1 MLKRASPVIYR
12 NGSIERAD
20 MADNESRIQTAI
32 DRLPDNKNWY
42 LIYTKP
48 RGERKAQE
56 NLERQGYFT
65 YLPMALRSRR
75 RNSKSIPVVEPFFP
89 RYLFIA
95 LDTETENWAPIRSTL
110 GVTSM
115 VRFGQSPA
123 KVPTDL
129 IAFLLDRED
138 KGGHQVIPTKNFKP
152 GERIRIREGP
162 LTGYE
167 GIFQTT
173 NGMER
178 VTILIKILEKEQKI
192 TLKPQ
197 SLESA

>member
-1 MLKRASPVIYR
+1 
-12 NGSIERAD
+12 
-20 MADNESRIQTAI
+20 MADNESRNKSTLE
-32 DRLPDNKNWY
+32 RLPDNKKWY

-48 RGERKAQE
+48 RGERQAKE

-65 YLPMALRSRR
+65 YLPMALRNRR
-75 RNSKSIPVVEPFFP
+75 RNSKSIPVVDPFFP

-123 KVPTDL
+123 RVPADL

-138 KGGHQVIPTKNFKP
+138 ERGHQVIPAKNFKP
-152 GERIRIREGP
+152 GERIRISEGP

-167 GIFQTT
+167 GIYQTT

-178 VTILIKILEKEQKI
+178 VTVLIKILEKERKI
-192 TLKPQ
+192 TIKPKF
-197 SLESA
+197 LESA